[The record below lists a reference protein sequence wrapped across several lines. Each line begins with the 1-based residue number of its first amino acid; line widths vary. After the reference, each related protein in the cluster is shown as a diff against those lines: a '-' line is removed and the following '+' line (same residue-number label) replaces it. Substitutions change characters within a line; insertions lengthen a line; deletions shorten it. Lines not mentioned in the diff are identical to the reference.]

1 MHSEAVE
8 VVFFMLID
16 VKMVIEY
23 MSNSGKTEKK
33 IKFVILEILFFSLK
47 PENMPITDE
56 EVCKILGNT
65 NVKAYKYGNLKPKI
79 DELIKQ
85 VANKLQIEH
94 KKEIERIK
102 NELIIAIKG
111 VK

>member
-1 MHSEAVE
+1 
-8 VVFFMLID
+8 
-16 VKMVIEY
+16 
-23 MSNSGKTEKK
+23 
-33 IKFVILEILFFSLK
+33 
-47 PENMPITDE
+47 MPITDE

-94 KKEIERIK
+94 KIEIERIK